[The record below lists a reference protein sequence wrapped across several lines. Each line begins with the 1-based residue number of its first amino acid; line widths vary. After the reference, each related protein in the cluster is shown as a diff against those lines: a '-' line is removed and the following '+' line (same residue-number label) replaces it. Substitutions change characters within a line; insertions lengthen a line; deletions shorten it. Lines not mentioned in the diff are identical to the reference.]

1 MRRLAIWVALVL
13 GAVVFALPFY
23 VMIAMSL
30 KTAAELA
37 STSVWAWPVNPAWD
51 NYQQVLTNANVSFA
65 TFLRNTTVIA
75 LLTTLGSVLSSALV
89 AYAFA
94 RLRFPGRDRLFLLVL
109 ATMML
114 PGIVTLIP
122 SYVMFA
128 QIRWVDT
135 WLPLIVPAFFGGA
148 YNIFLLRQFFL
159 SIPREMEEAAFL
171 DGASHWAIF
180 SKIVL
185 PLSMPALATVGIF
198 AFIWSWRDF
207 LGPLLFLNDPE
218 KQTLETGLRLYQS
231 LNAEQWHLLMAA
243 SVMVCIPLIILFLVG
258 QRAFIRGIVL
268 TGGK

>member
-1 MRRLAIWVALVL
+1 MRRWVVVLALML
-13 GAVVFALPFY
+13 GAALFTLPFY
-23 VMIAMSL
+23 VMVAMSL
-30 KTAAELA
+30 KSPAELA
-37 STSVWAWPVNPAWD
+37 ATSVWAWPRQPAWQ
-51 NYQQVLTNANVSFA
+51 NYVDVLTNANVSFR
-65 TFLRNTTVIA
+65 TFLRNTFVIA
-75 LLTTLGSVLSSALV
+75 LITTIGTVLSSALV

-94 RLRFPGRDRLFLLVL
+94 RLRFPGRDRLFLIVL

-122 SYVMFA
+122 GYVMFA
-128 QIRWVDT
+128 QLRWVDT
-135 WLPLIVPAFFGGA
+135 WLPLVVPAFFGGA

-171 DGASHWAIF
+171 DGATHWTIF
-180 SKIVL
+180 RRIVV
-185 PLSMPALATVGIF
+185 PLSLPALATVGIF

-207 LGPLLFLNDPE
+207 MGPLLFLNDPE

-243 SVMVCIPLIILFLVG
+243 SVMVCIPLILIFLLG
-258 QRAFIRGIVL
+258 QRAFIKGIVL